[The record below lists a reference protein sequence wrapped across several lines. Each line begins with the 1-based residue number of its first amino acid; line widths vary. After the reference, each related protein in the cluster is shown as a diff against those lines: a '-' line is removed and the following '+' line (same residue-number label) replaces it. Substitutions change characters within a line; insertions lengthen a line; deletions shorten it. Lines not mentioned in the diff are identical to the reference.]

1 MNAKKERELFVHSV
15 ERHLERKNR
24 ILGEYRALS
33 EIVEGSPVVLLVD
46 WVIAEGE
53 AYQNILRAILK
64 DLKQP
69 RQEQEEKGSKNDGS
83 GVEGDR
89 ILFWTEKLRLYEER
103 FAADCLYLK
112 SQACW
117 EGGELLDALLDAMV
131 MDSKKHQRLLLAL
144 EKMPAY

>member
-1 MNAKKERELFVHSV
+1 M
-15 ERHLERKNR
+15 
-24 ILGEYRALS
+24 
-33 EIVEGSPVVLLVD
+33 EGSPVVLLVD

-69 RQEQEEKGSKNDGS
+69 RQEQKEKESKTGGS
-83 GVEGDR
+83 GVEDR

-117 EGGELLDALLDAMV
+117 EGGELLDAVLDAMV

-144 EKMPAY
+144 EKIPAY

>member
-1 MNAKKERELFVHSV
+1 M
-15 ERHLERKNR
+15 
-24 ILGEYRALS
+24 
-33 EIVEGSPVVLLVD
+33 EGSPVVLLVD

-83 GVEGDR
+83 GMEEGR
-89 ILFWTEKLRLYEER
+89 IVFWTVKLQFYEER

-117 EGGELLDALLDAMV
+117 EGGELLDAVLDTMV

-144 EKMPAY
+144 EKIPAY

>member
-1 MNAKKERELFVHSV
+1 MNARKERELFVHSV

-53 AYQNILRAILK
+53 AYQNILRAILQH
-64 DLKQP
+64 LKQP
-69 RQEQEEKGSKNDGS
+69 RQQERKKGNGSDGS
-83 GVEGDR
+83 AVNDR
-89 ILFWTEKLRLYEER
+89 ILFWTEKLQRYEER

-112 SQACW
+112 SQTCW
-117 EGGELLDALLDAMV
+117 EGGELLDAVLDAMV

-144 EKMPAY
+144 EKIPAY